1 MKTTCPYCGVGCGVE
16 VKAADAPV
24 SGDPQHPANF
34 GRLCVKGSALGET
47 LSHQG
52 RLLWPQVNGQ
62 RVNIEA
68 ALDQVAAGFRRV
80 IDQHGPQAVA
90 FYASGQLLTEDY
102 YVANKLMKGYI
113 GAANID
119 TNSRLCMASAVV
131 GYKRAFGADAV
142 PCCYDDLEQAD
153 LVVLVGS
160 NAAWAHPVA
169 WQRVVQAK
177 SERPEMQLVVIDP
190 RRTASGDIADMHLA
204 LQPGSD
210 SALFAGLL
218 NWLAQNGGMDASMLP
233 HLSNVE
239 ATLAACEAWDVAA
252 VAAACQL
259 SEHEILAFWQQFAA
273 QPRVLTLWC
282 MGINQSQTGS
292 DNNNAILNVHLLS
305 GKIGRVG
312 SGPFSLT
319 GQPNAM
325 GGREVGGLANQLAA
339 HMGFSAE
346 EVDRVGRFWGSDR
359 VATQPGLTAINLFNA
374 IECGEV
380 KAVWIMGTNPA
391 VSMPEGN
398 RVAQSLAKCELV
410 VVSEVSAH
418 SDTAQWADVLLPA
431 QAWGEKNGTVT
442 NSERRISRQRS
453 FIAPAGEAKAD
464 WWWLAQVAQRLG
476 FGAAFA
482 WQHPSEIFAEHAAL
496 SGFENHGTRA
506 FDISAL
512 ATLCR
517 EQYDQLT
524 PIQWPITAQA
534 PNGTARLFADRRFYH
549 ADGKARLLP
558 PAMPVKNLNH
568 SHYPLLMNTGR
579 IRDQWHTMTRT
590 GNVPRLMQHYDE
602 PFVALHPHDAAAHG
616 LGQGDVT
623 RVQSALGWW
632 SGRVIIDSGLK
643 RGQLFVPMHWT
654 RQFSGQATVD
664 SLVAAN
670 ACPHSGQPALKQTAV
685 RLQPLRPAWQGWLWL
700 PNIITP
706 PSLLYWSR
714 APQPGVQR
722 YVLAG
727 AKDAAAWLMQLPQMP
742 ALQWQQARAGQQI
755 HMLGWRDGELA
766 CAFYAAPWLPE
777 IDHQF
782 VAQAFSATPLSSS
795 QRHALLGGRA
805 TQGAVQ
811 GRTLCSCF
819 GVGEEAI
826 RRAIEQGCDSTA
838 ALGAALKCGTN
849 CGSCLPELKQLLS
862 SLRVAQ

>member
-16 VKAADAPV
+16 INALNAPV
-24 SGDPQHPANF
+24 SGDRQHPANL

-47 LSHQG
+47 LAHDG
-52 RLLWPQVNGQ
+52 RLLWPQINGQ
-62 RVNIEA
+62 RVSMDA
-68 ALDQVAAGFRRV
+68 ALDHVATGFRRI

-90 FYASGQLLTEDY
+90 FYGSGQLLTEDY
-102 YVANKLMKGYI
+102 YTANKLMKGFI

-142 PCCYDDLEQAD
+142 PCCYEDLEQAD

-169 WQRVVQAK
+169 WQRLVQAK
-177 SERPEMQLVVIDP
+177 ADRPEMQLVVIDP
-190 RRTASGDIADMHLA
+190 RRTASADIADLHLA

-218 NWLAQNGGMDASMLP
+218 NWLAEHGGIDTNMLP
-233 HLSNVE
+233 HLSHVD
-239 ATLAACEAWDVAA
+239 ATLAACKAWDVAA
-252 VAAACQL
+252 VAQACQL
-259 SEHEILAFWQQFAA
+259 SESDILTFWQQFTV

-292 DNNNAILNVHLLS
+292 DNNNAILNAHLLS
-305 GKIGRVG
+305 GKIGHAG

-339 HMGFSAE
+339 HMGFSVE
-346 EVDRVGRFWGSDR
+346 EVDRVGRFWGSAG
-359 VATQPGLTAINLFNA
+359 VAKQPGLTAINLFNA
-374 IECGEV
+374 IACGDV

-398 RVAQSLAKCELV
+398 RVAQALANCELV

-418 SDTAQWADVLLPA
+418 SDTARYANVLLPA

-464 WWWLAQVAQRLG
+464 WWLLAQVAQRLG

-512 ATLCR
+512 AGITR
-517 EQYDQLT
+517 EQYDQLA
-524 PIQWPITAQA
+524 PVQWPINALA
-534 PNGTARLFADRRFYH
+534 PSGTARLFADRRFYH
-549 ADGKARLLP
+549 PDGKARLLP
-558 PAMPVKNLNH
+558 PTMPVKNVTNEQ
-568 SHYPLLMNTGR
+568 YPLLMNTGR

-602 PFVALHPHDAAAHG
+602 PFVTLHPFDAAAHG
-616 LGQGDVT
+616 LSQGDVT

-632 SGRVIIDSGLK
+632 SGRVMIDNGLK

-654 RQFSGQATVD
+654 RQFSGQANVD
-664 SLVAAN
+664 GLVAASC
-670 ACPHSGQPALKQTAV
+670 CPDSGQPALKQTAV

-700 PNIITP
+700 PHIITP
-706 PSLLYWSR
+706 PQLLYWSR

-727 AKDAAAWLMQLPQMP
+727 STNASEWLMALPGMSG
-742 ALQWQQARAGQQI
+742 LHWQQAQAGQQL
-755 HMLGWRDGELA
+755 HMLGWRDDRLA
-766 CAFYAAPWLPE
+766 CAFYAAPWLPA
-777 IDHQF
+777 IDSQF
-782 VAQAFSATPLSSS
+782 VTQAFSHSPESAQ
-795 QRHALLGGRA
+795 QRHALLGGRPM
-805 TQGAVQ
+805 QGASH

-819 GVGEEAI
+819 GVDEVAI
-826 RRAIEQGCDSTA
+826 RRAIEQGCDSTT
-838 ALGAALKCGTN
+838 ALGATLKCGTN
-849 CGSCLPELKQLLS
+849 CGSCIPELKKMLS
-862 SLRVAQ
+862 SLRVTQ